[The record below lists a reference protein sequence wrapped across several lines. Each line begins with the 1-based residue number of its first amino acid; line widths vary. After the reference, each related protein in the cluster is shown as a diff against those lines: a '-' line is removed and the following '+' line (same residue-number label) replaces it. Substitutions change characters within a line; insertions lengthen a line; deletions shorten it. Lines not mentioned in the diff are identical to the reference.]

1 MQCRCILII
10 ENNEWSIKFHRVI
23 DSGMENFDSVFII
36 TSILSPITFWLLDF
50 LLVPYFIARLLC
62 YFTSSYALQT
72 SLVRNSYG
80 TYLLVRVLY
89 KLAKIAYVRLMK
101 FHDEVR
107 DSKYLLG
114 QELRNRLVGWHT
126 HTGTYTHTHIHTHTH
141 TWISQ
146 QYAQTCALMCT
157 PTSEWQTQR
166 LKNEINWHLILR
178 KR

>member
-114 QELRNRLVGWHT
+114 QELRNRLVG
-126 HTGTYTHTHIHTHTH
+126 
-141 TWISQ
+141 
-146 QYAQTCALMCT
+146 
-157 PTSEWQTQR
+157 
-166 LKNEINWHLILR
+166 
-178 KR
+178 